1 MDQCQAVSE
10 MKQKRQQ
17 KERTGALEK
26 TILRQYQKSTSF
38 KANGKRDGKAKAT
51 RKKIEKGTK

>member
-1 MDQCQAVSE
+1 

>member
-1 MDQCQAVSE
+1 MEQCQAVSE
-10 MKQKRQQ
+10 MKQKRQ
-17 KERTGALEK
+17 ERTGALEK